1 MTVPTTSSVL
11 CSLRGFARH
20 QLKKEETNRIW
31 NASRVDKSSL
41 HPSPPSFNFQASMC
55 GACSTSST
63 STRSLARRTTSI
75 PARDRMGVCVVRKIS
90 QDPEDWSRRPQ
101 KRLERD
107 GEFSSFLRFFFILP
121 VVVDLTSSSSM
132 PAVQNTHTRASERI
146 EDERHSVF
154 IKQSICERR
163 RPRRRRRHC
172 C

>member
-107 GEFSSFLRFFFILP
+107 GEFSSFLRFFLFIFFLFSQLSLIWLAAAP
-121 VVVDLTSSSSM
+121 CQLFK
-132 PAVQNTHTRASERI
+132 THTHARASG
-146 EDERHSVF
+146 
-154 IKQSICERR
+154 
-163 RPRRRRRHC
+163 
-172 C
+172 